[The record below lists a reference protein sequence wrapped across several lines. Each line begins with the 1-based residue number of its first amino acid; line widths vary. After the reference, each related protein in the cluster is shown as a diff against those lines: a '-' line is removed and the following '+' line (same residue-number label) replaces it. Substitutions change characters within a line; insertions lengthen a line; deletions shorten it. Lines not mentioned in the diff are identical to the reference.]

1 MFKTYEILGPSWE
14 DMTSLE
20 SYIKV
25 YYQQILKRLREMEA
39 DLNIEEKKRLPF

>member
-1 MFKTYEILGPSWE
+1 MSKTYEILELKEE

-20 SYIKV
+20 NYIKE